1 MLKIVLTG
9 VGGQGIITA
18 SVILAEAAVIEEGRY
33 ATQSQTYGAEARG
46 GLTRADIIIADH
58 EILFPKIEQTHILA
72 ALHQKGYMAHAGT
85 LRPGGLL
92 LYDEEA
98 VHPGAKTDAQ
108 CFPAAIVSSGRG
120 SNITLLG
127 IICGLTCT
135 VSPEAVR
142 AVLVRRYGK
151 GSPNEEA
158 FLRGIE
164 LTETSE
170 VSLLMDGICQ

>member
-9 VGGQGIITA
+9 IGGQGIITA
-18 SVILAEAAVIEEGRY
+18 SVVLAEAAVIEEGRY

-58 EILFPKIEQTHILA
+58 EVLFPKIEQAHILA
-72 ALHQKGYMAHAGT
+72 ALHQKGYMAHGAT

-92 LYDEEA
+92 LYDEEK
-98 VHPGAKTDAQ
+98 VQPGAKTDAQ
-108 CFPAAIVSSGRG
+108 RFPASILDSGPG
-120 SNITLLG
+120 GNITMLG

-142 AVLVRRYGK
+142 AVLARRYGK
-151 GSPNEEA
+151 DSFNDEA
-158 FLRGIE
+158 FLRGIK

-170 VSLLMDGICQ
+170 IGLRMEGIC